1 MSSLFPVG
9 GTSPRV
15 SGESQDVPSV
25 WMSSG
30 VEVGLLRLTDFLSLG
45 DVHAGKRGKCL
56 FFISFIHEVK

>member
-30 VEVGLLRLTDFLSLG
+30 VEVGLLRLTDFLSG
-45 DVHAGKRGKCL
+45 RCACWEKREML
-56 FFISFIHEVK
+56 VFISFIHEVK

>member
-45 DVHAGKRGKCL
+45 DVHAGKR
-56 FFISFIHEVK
+56 